1 MLRVKGKLMPNQST
15 FIQPGPIFYEVFA
28 GLVKAQGGVV
38 SEFASRHGKSATNL
52 KAAATGCSNGPEAR
66 RIRQLMMAEVGHD
79 VFRIVY
85 EKRLK
90 TEGVVQ

>member
-1 MLRVKGKLMPNQST
+1 MPNQST
-15 FIQPGPIFYEVFA
+15 IIQPGPIFYEVFA
-28 GLVKAQGGVV
+28 GLLKAQGGAIGD
-38 SEFASRHGKSATNL
+38 FAARHGKMTSNL
-52 KAAATGCSNGPEAR
+52 KAAATGHTNGPASR

-90 TEGVVQ
+90 AEGLVQ